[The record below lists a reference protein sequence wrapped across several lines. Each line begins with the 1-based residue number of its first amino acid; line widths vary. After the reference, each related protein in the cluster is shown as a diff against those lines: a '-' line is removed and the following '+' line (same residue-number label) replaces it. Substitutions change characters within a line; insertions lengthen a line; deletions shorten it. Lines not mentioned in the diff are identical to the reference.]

1 MSRAALVAALLL
13 GGTALA
19 SDDAPRALPAD
30 AAVVWSARPL
40 AVVGAVTRL
49 GRGWPAF
56 LRRLLWFPDGVD
68 VLDPAR
74 LQALGVDPAASLWG
88 ALRGAQGLLQLRL
101 VVPLSDPQR
110 FDALVQRFAA
120 GYGSE
125 LTQTPHGWTGK
136 VHELPLLARLDG
148 TVLVADVVLSGS
160 APAPTAFAQLLP
172 LRPPRPWR
180 PRGLA
185 ARFGP
190 TDAIAAWAD
199 LAAVGAMGLLAD
211 EARLAEGLRG
221 VGEASLRAQLLKA
234 GRAEHATCRAA
245 LRMTAPMFDD
255 ALLALSVAGPDAL
268 RLTAALGGRAATLA
282 AWHGPRRAKATA
294 PDDVDVRAALVDGRS
309 IRAVLATSGAERAPH
324 ECGQWGRLALTL
336 RHWPAAE
343 PRSPSE
349 ELIAVAEV
357 DDGVR
362 GDVDRLAAQVLTATA
377 PLHAGGRQLTAYAP
391 PRFPW
396 SDGEGPLLVVDTLPA
411 PAGGALVL
419 WGARERLRAFVERG
433 TAVASTPPADGTLAT
448 GAISARGLDRLFAAA
463 RGDALPAELRDGL
476 ARLDAALRIEGA
488 ELRLVV
494 DAALAPRAAP

>member
-1 MSRAALVAALLL
+1 
-13 GGTALA
+13 
-19 SDDAPRALPAD
+19 
-30 AAVVWSARPL
+30 
-40 AVVGAVTRL
+40 
-49 GRGWPAF
+49 
-56 LRRLLWFPDGVD
+56 
-68 VLDPAR
+68 
-74 LQALGVDPAASLWG
+74 
-88 ALRGAQGLLQLRL
+88 
-101 VVPLSDPQR
+101 
-110 FDALVQRFAA
+110 
-120 GYGSE
+120 
-125 LTQTPHGWTGK
+125 
-136 VHELPLLARLDG
+136 
-148 TVLVADVVLSGS
+148 
-160 APAPTAFAQLLP
+160 
-172 LRPPRPWR
+172 
-180 PRGLA
+180 
-185 ARFGP
+185 
-190 TDAIAAWAD
+190 
-199 LAAVGAMGLLAD
+199 MGLLAD

-245 LRMTAPMFDD
+245 LRMTTPMFDD

-336 RHWPAAE
+336 RHWPAVVAAAARKPAE
-343 PRSPSE
+343 GTPEHTLAHLLAGLRGAAAWLADTPDAKPRSPSE

-419 WGARERLRAFVERG
+419 WGARERLRAFLERG